1 MNSLYAWGA
10 VIVIVLALVWVA
22 ARAWRRLG
30 ETEAKAVHAKRSAD
44 QAKRKKELDEH
55 ARRVDDDTLD
65 RGL

>member
-1 MNSLYAWGA
+1 MNSFYAWGA
-10 VIVIVLALVWVA
+10 VIVIVLALVWVVA
-22 ARAWRRLG
+22 KAWQRLG
-30 ETEAKAVHAKRSAD
+30 KSQAEAVAAKRSAD